1 MRDRRVGV
9 VAVVWAVATVAV
21 LAGCARPVASFGPA
35 AAAEALGVDVEQ
47 TIALGE
53 GVVAVRTGGGADG
66 GPLVEVVLVRPT
78 ITGPASTVL
87 LRAPLAGE
95 RPTSLIGA
103 CGSGSELPVRAVMFG
118 VGSLPG
124 GSARVLNITG
134 IAAIGP
140 PAAGG
145 AGSPYVAL
153 IERWAL
159 DGVGPD
165 DPVLLGNEMSLL
177 GRTTVRSLLDLLATV
192 EATTPNGCAMGAAM
206 E

>member
-1 MRDRRVGV
+1 MVV
-9 VAVVWAVATVAV
+9 VAFAVV
-21 LAGCARPVASFGPA
+21 AGCARPVASFGPS
-35 AAAEALGVDVEQ
+35 AAAEALGVDVDQ
-47 TIALGE
+47 TMSIGE
-53 GVVAVRTGGGADG
+53 GVVAVRTSGGADG

-78 ITGPASTVL
+78 ITGPSSTVL

-103 CGSGSELPVRAVMFG
+103 CGSGSALPVRAVMFG

-159 DGVGPD
+159 DGVGAD

-177 GRTTVRSLLDLLATV
+177 GRTTVRSLLDLLASV
-192 EATTPNGCAMGAAM
+192 EATTPNGCALGAAT